1 MEKNGQMPHA
11 ASVVKRA
18 TMGSRGGERE
28 DVEGRRW
35 SGRAG
40 GVRARKA
47 AEPTLLSASA
57 NWETDGTRTDVN
69 LTRSEGPTEAEDPCT
84 HQACMAALACCHAC
98 TLARSLHTRLLVLA
112 GGAGAG
118 ARRLPCVCVC
128 GFGSGEVRS
137 GLGRAGQG
145 RSGSGLRL
153 RPSALAASCTST
165 TT

>member
-11 ASVVKRA
+11 ASVVERA

-28 DVEGRRW
+28 DAEGRRW

-98 TLARSLHTRLLVLA
+98 TLARSLHTRLLVLVLA
-112 GGAGAG
+112 GAAGAGAG
-118 ARRLPCVCVC
+118 ARRLPCVCVW
-128 GFGSGEVRS
+128 VRF
-137 GLGRAGQG
+137 R
-145 RSGSGLRL
+145 
-153 RPSALAASCTST
+153 
-165 TT
+165 